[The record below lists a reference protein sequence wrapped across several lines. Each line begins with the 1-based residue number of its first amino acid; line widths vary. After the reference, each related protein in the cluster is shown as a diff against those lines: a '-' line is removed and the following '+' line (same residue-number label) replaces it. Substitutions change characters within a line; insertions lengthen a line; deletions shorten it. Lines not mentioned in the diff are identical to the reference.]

1 MSVKLG
7 GYRRTYQRTDLKISP
22 QVGLYVESKFQINVV
37 VLLCVCCWKTVL
49 QHLGRNVRGLAAI
62 GPAALAN
69 AEKINRAG
77 PLPTDAVF
85 IDIWKGAEYGW
96 LDGIAP
102 T

>member
-1 MSVKLG
+1 MCLLLE
-7 GYRRTYQRTDLKISP
+7 DSP
-22 QVGLYVESKFQINVV
+22 AASWEECS
-37 VLLCVCCWKTVL
+37 
-49 QHLGRNVRGLAAI
+49 RLAAI

-96 LDGIAP
+96 LVGRHSPNIKQVA
-102 T
+102 